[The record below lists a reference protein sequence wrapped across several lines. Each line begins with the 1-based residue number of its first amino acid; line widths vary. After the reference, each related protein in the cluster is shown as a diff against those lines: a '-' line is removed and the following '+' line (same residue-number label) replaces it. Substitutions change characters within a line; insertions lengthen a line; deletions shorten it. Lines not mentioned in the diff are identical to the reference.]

1 MKAVVV
7 RRTGDASVLQ
17 LEDVDDPTPGAGEAV
32 VRIDAAGVN
41 FIEVYQRRGLYPR
54 PLPFTPGTEGAGEV
68 ISVGEG
74 VQDLAPGD
82 KVVSESFRGT
92 YAELSVAPADRLVRV
107 PAGVSTQAAAAVM
120 LQGLTAHYL
129 TTSTY
134 ALERGTWCVVHAGA
148 GGVGLLLCQLASRS
162 GAHAIATASTDEK
175 RALAREAG
183 ADLAVSYEEFVAEA
197 RRRTG
202 GRGVS
207 VVYDSVGQSTFNNS
221 LDALAPRGMM
231 VSFGQSSGPVGPI
244 DPLVLSRKGSLFLT
258 RPTLA
263 HYVAT
268 RVELLARAGDVF
280 RWVDEGAMTVR
291 IDRVVPLAE
300 AAQAHLALE
309 RRETTGKVLLS
320 PVREVPGRAAR

>member
-7 RRTGDASVLQ
+7 RRTGDASVLR

-32 VRIDAAGVN
+32 VRIAAAGVN
-41 FIEVYQRRGLYPR
+41 FIDVYQRRGLYPR

-68 ISVGEG
+68 VAVGEG
-74 VQDLAPGD
+74 VQDLSPGD
-82 KVVSESFRGT
+82 HVVSESFRGT
-92 YAELSVAPADRLVRV
+92 YAELTVAPADRLVRV
-107 PAGVSTQAAAAVM
+107 PAGVSAELAAAVM

-134 ALERGTWCVVHAGA
+134 ALGRGTWCVVHAGA
-148 GGVGLLLCQLASRS
+148 GGVGLLLCQLGSRN
-162 GAHAIATASTDEK
+162 GAHVIATASTEEK
-175 RALAREAG
+175 RALARGAG
-183 ADLAVSYEEFVAEA
+183 AEHAVSYEEFVTEA
-197 RRRTG
+197 RRHTV

-221 LDALAPRGMM
+221 LDALAPRGML

-244 DPLVLSRKGSLFLT
+244 DPLLLSRKGSLFLT

-268 RVELLARAGDVF
+268 REELLARAGDVF
-280 RWVDEGAMTVR
+280 RWVDEGAITVR
-291 IDRVVPLAE
+291 VDRSVPLADAE
-300 AAQAHLALE
+300 QAHLALE
-309 RRETTGKVLLS
+309 RRETTGRVLLA
-320 PVREVPGRAAR
+320 PTR